1 MKSLSSILAAI
12 TIAACSGSSTGPIAA
27 AGDRNST
34 VDTVQVKGPLR
45 LEAHDMMASAA
56 TTPFP
61 AASIAASNGAIVANN
76 SEFGSLCR
84 YAVSGD
90 TDVRG
95 AQVGL
100 HVVLTPR
107 LTMCTADLRVL
118 QYTMTLTIAPGTY
131 DVAFVRELNGAADT
145 LARRTVIV
153 R

>member
-1 MKSLSSILAAI
+1 VKFSSSILAAAA
-12 TIAACSGSSTGPIAA
+12 IAACSGSNTGPIAG

-45 LEAHDMMASAA
+45 LEVHDMMASAA
-56 TTPFP
+56 TMPFP
-61 AASIAASNGAIVANN
+61 AASITASTGAIVANN
-76 SEFGSLCR
+76 SEYGSLCQ

-95 AQVGL
+95 ATVGL

-118 QYTMTLTIAPGTY
+118 QYTMTLTTTPGTY
-131 DVAFVRELNGAADT
+131 HVAFVRELNGAADT
-145 LARRTVIV
+145 LARQTVTV

>member
-1 MKSLSSILAAI
+1 MLA
-12 TIAACSGSSTGPIAA
+12 S
-27 AGDRNST
+27 
-34 VDTVQVKGPLR
+34 V
-45 LEAHDMMASAA
+45 A

-61 AASIAASNGAIVANN
+61 AASITVSPGAIVVNN
-76 SEFGSLCR
+76 SQFGSLCQ

-90 TDVRG
+90 ADVRG
-95 AQVGL
+95 GRVGL
-100 HVVLTPR
+100 RVVLTPR

-145 LARRTVIV
+145 LATRSVTV